1 MFTPLSGQ
9 TYFTVTIIAEQQFS
23 LELPTF
29 IFFWKGNI
37 LYFTTFTNLM
47 DMGLGEL
54 GELVMDREA
63 WRAMVHGVA
72 KSQTW
77 LSDWTEL
84 NWSALWTRSLTLV
97 FYSATNSSP
106 QSLIH
111 F

>member
-63 WRAMVHGVA
+63 WRAAIHGVTR
-72 KSQTW
+72 SRTW

-84 NWSALWTRSLTLV
+84 NWK
-97 FYSATNSSP
+97 ATGGHSFCPLLMSM
-106 QSLIH
+106 SEAFSIS
-111 F
+111 FII